1 MAAPSPTTPGG
12 RSTTV
17 RMDTGLRRV
26 IGRRSLLFT
35 GIGSIIGSGWLF
47 GALSA
52 AQIAGPGA
60 IFSWIIGAVMVAL
73 IGLTFAELSVMFP
86 VTGGVIR
93 FPQYGFGSFAGFF
106 AGWVMWVACAASA
119 PSEVLA
125 VIQYAKPYLPW
136 LMTSEDGVLVA
147 TPSGLLVA
155 IALMA
160 VFSVINVLGV
170 KAFVRF
176 NDLLVWWKLLVI
188 VVVIGTFFALSFNPD
203 NLVAHG
209 GMFPNGG
216 AAVFTALPAGGIVF
230 AYLGFRQGVEF
241 AGESANPQRNVPFAV
256 IGSIVVTGLL
266 YVLLQIAFLTGLP
279 GELLGAGWSEV
290 TFTDVAGPLAGL
302 ATLLGAT
309 WLAIT
314 LYADAIVSPGD
325 TGLIYTAVTTR
336 IAYANAQNGNAPL
349 ALTKL
354 NRRGVPWLAA
364 VFTFVFGCV
373 FFLPFPGWQKIIG
386 FITSATVLTFAF
398 GPVVYGAL
406 RRTLPDQPRPF
417 RLPGG
422 DTIAYLAFLSANLIV
437 FWTGWQINEKLFL
450 AIALG
455 YIFLIG
461 YRRFARRKLPALDLR
476 AGSWCMLWI
485 AGMAIISYFGEFGA
499 DPDALLPGGNGPIGT
514 VSGTVIMAVFSAAI
528 YGYAMITRP
537 SFENTVAN
545 IAGDDS

>member
-1 MAAPSPTTPGG
+1 MAAPSSTT
-12 RSTTV
+12 RSTEV
-17 RMDTGLRRV
+17 QLDTGLRRE

-35 GIGSIIGSGWLF
+35 GVGSIIGSGWLF
-47 GALSA
+47 SALSA
-52 AQIAGPGA
+52 AKIAGPGA
-60 IFSWIIGAVMVAL
+60 IFSWIIAAVMVTL

-93 FPQYGFGSFAGFF
+93 FAQYGFGSFAGFF
-106 AGWVMWVACAASA
+106 AGWVMWLACAASA

-147 TPSGLLVA
+147 TFPGLLVA
-155 IALMA
+155 VGLMA

-188 VVVIGTFFALSFNPD
+188 VVVVVAFFVLSFNAS

-209 GMFPNGG
+209 GLFPNGVG
-216 AAVFTALPAGGIVF
+216 AVFTALPAGGIVF
-230 AYLGFRQGVEF
+230 AYLGFRQGIEF

-256 IGSIVVTGLL
+256 IGSIVITGLL
-266 YVLLQIAFLTGLP
+266 YVLLQVAFITGLP
-279 GELLGAGWSEV
+279 SELLGGGWSEV
-290 TFTDVAGPLAGL
+290 TFADVAGPLAGL

-309 WLAIT
+309 WLAIA

-354 NRRGVPWLAA
+354 NGRGVPWLAA
-364 VFTFVFGCV
+364 VLTFVFGCV

-398 GPVVYGAL
+398 GPVVFGAL
-406 RRTLPDQPRPF
+406 RRTLPDQARPF

-422 DTIAYLAFLSANLIV
+422 DTIAYLGFLSANLIV

-450 AIALG
+450 AIAVG
-455 YIFLIG
+455 YIFLAA
-461 YRRFARRKLPALDLR
+461 YRRFARRSLPALDLR
-476 AGSWCMLWI
+476 AGSWCVLWI

-499 DPDALLPGGNGPIGT
+499 APEALLPGGRGPIGM
-514 VSGTVIMAVFSAAI
+514 VSGAIIMAVFSAAI
-528 YGYAMITRP
+528 YAYAMKTRP

-545 IAGDDS
+545 IGKPNS